1 MSDTKPHRTGVGV
14 IAFPAAVVSVAW
26 CLAVTRWSFEW
37 PTALAA
43 LAAALLPAVVAFV
56 TTTELVAWR
65 WARDRGVDFES
76 ALVPQVHRHLVRTR
90 VARTFGVTVP
100 MAVDMM
106 LMSRYNASD
115 GSFRWFMDAWNPELR
130 GLWQSGAGYVVATVW
145 VELTKPR
152 ELTGRGPG
160 VAVLAPRRLRDFA
173 DRGVLRWVAPMFV
186 AVSIAALIWSAAP
199 DPAEPVRN
207 RLHEGVVVGALLTA
221 VLAVVVA
228 AAVCR
233 RSERAADDVA
243 VAYEELTRSGTV
255 NALLGVAIGM
265 LGQVVGELLGSQP
278 VAEWLTP
285 WVTIP
290 SAVIFVLGPLATWY
304 AAGTKFV
311 FRSRRID
318 ALRDRA
324 LAPGGVGTASA

>member
-115 GSFRWFMDAWNPELR
+115 GSFRWFMGRHTRNLSKSASCWLR
-130 GLWQSGAGYVVATVW
+130 A
-145 VELTKPR
+145 
-152 ELTGRGPG
+152 PG
-160 VAVLAPRRLRDFA
+160 SVP
-173 DRGVLRWVAPMFV
+173 P
-186 AVSIAALIWSAAP
+186 
-199 DPAEPVRN
+199 RN
-207 RLHEGVVVGALLTA
+207 RWRTL
-221 VLAVVVA
+221 
-228 AAVCR
+228 
-233 RSERAADDVA
+233 
-243 VAYEELTRSGTV
+243 
-255 NALLGVAIGM
+255 
-265 LGQVVGELLGSQP
+265 QP
-278 VAEWLTP
+278 
-285 WVTIP
+285 
-290 SAVIFVLGPLATWY
+290 
-304 AAGTKFV
+304 K
-311 FRSRRID
+311 
-318 ALRDRA
+318 
-324 LAPGGVGTASA
+324 

>member
-1 MSDTKPHRTGVGV
+1 MSDTKPRRTGVGV
-14 IAFPAAVVSVAW
+14 IAFPAAIVSIAW
-26 CLAVTRWSFEW
+26 CLALTRWSFEW
-37 PTALAA
+37 PTAVAA

-56 TTTELVAWR
+56 STTDLVAWR
-65 WARDRGVDFES
+65 WARDRGADFEP
-76 ALVPQVHRHLVRTR
+76 ALVPQVHCHLVRTR

-100 MAVDMM
+100 IAVDMM

-130 GLWQSGAGYVVATVW
+130 GLWQSGTGYVVATVW

-186 AVSIAALIWSAAP
+186 AVPVAASIWLAAP

-207 RLHEGVVVGALLTA
+207 RLHEGVVLGGLVTALVA
-221 VLAVVVA
+221 VSAAV
-228 AAVCR
+228 AVCR
-233 RSERAADDVA
+233 RSERSADDVA

-285 WVTIP
+285 WVTFP
-290 SAVIFVLGPLATWY
+290 AGMLFGLGPLAIWY